1 MAYEKVFYCCGVH
14 IHYCWSFQNPW
25 KEWNQFDSHLKQILI
40 HCSNL
45 EAKNESEPELW
56 ICSQHVNI
64 SPAFT
69 FASNV
74 DFWLRHIAFPASR
87 CAIRSPVKH
96 TLRTLQ
102 SLKRWIRIH
111 YWLNFMSELWWV
123 GWGFFTPALITVLSC
138 EPAPLCPAYRFRN
151 KQKVFPPLHRYCSSV
166 VHKYNHL
173 NRIMSI
179 RWYWFSSLVFYI
191 RKLAVPYL
199 LLRLRPVS
207 CTPVHLH
214 ASTSSPHHSPSLP
227 GGAVYR
233 VKLLARFCLCSVQT
247 SSCWGSVWILRHL
260 SLPLSAFPST
270 RSFLPGSISF
280 PSQCR
285 CFNKVC

>member
-1 MAYEKVFYCCGVH
+1 MRANLNCGYAVSTWTLVQPSLLLQMFIFGFSCIQMRH
-14 IHYCWSFQNPW
+14 QVTCEAHVEDTAKFKKLNQNP
-25 KEWNQFDSHLKQILI
+25 
-40 HCSNL
+40 
-45 EAKNESEPELW
+45 
-56 ICSQHVNI
+56 
-64 SPAFT
+64 
-69 FASNV
+69 
-74 DFWLRHIAFPASR
+74 
-87 CAIRSPVKH
+87 
-96 TLRTLQ
+96 
-102 SLKRWIRIH
+102 

-123 GWGFFTPALITVLSC
+123 GWGFFMPVLITVLSR
-138 EPAPLCPAYRFRN
+138 EPTPLCSAYRFRN

-173 NRIMSI
+173 NSIMSI

-191 RKLAVPYL
+191 RKLAVSYL

-247 SSCWGSVWILRHL
+247 SSCGGSVWILRHL